1 MGSGVPG
8 DRQLYRLAAI
18 QKAASVDAA
27 VAWGR
32 VLSQNHASLLDGER
46 RASGCKALMLGALLD
61 CNKTIY
67 FEDFEM
73 FGWAQINQVCL
84 VISGP
89 FLVISVFFFC

>member
-32 VLSQNHASLLDGER
+32 VLSQNHSSLLDGER
-46 RASGCKALMLGALLD
+46 RASGCKALIGGALLD

-67 FEDFEM
+67 FEDSFLELPA
-73 FGWAQINQVCL
+73 GGNQAVWL
-84 VISGP
+84 GSN
-89 FLVISVFFFC
+89 